1 MSTEE
6 LDAVTQSSSNDQD
19 DIPEAYQELVRKQ
32 TERVDFHT
40 LPEKFHALPE
50 KLGANVQKLPSP
62 KDASAPQS
70 SAPMQPPQQTNTETT
85 MTSFQLSCE
94 ETAAG
99 IRWMNW
105 GIDPHHPWNVGNIY
119 QKCLSKIYGE
129 GHPMGRIDMQ
139 PCFDEKG
146 KKIDLSPLSDATMG
160 LDRLQTPPYFGFGTP
175 PPNVV
180 FMPLWPVTESA
191 VWMRTMVA
199 RQEGA
204 YILRYDERDA
214 GFSPLKRRKVLL
226 LNNPRDVCFEAI
238 AKWEKA
244 AMLIQEKN
252 NGAMALYRPIK
263 STIRPLGY
271 GFGCEFETTW
281 QKGHKRTIHDHGEK
295 FSKAMEEAREHEA
308 AAAAA
313 AATAAKQAAKD
324 AEKDAEKAATEAF
337 FDNLEEREAVAEAE
351 EAKEAKEAKKKKD
364 KAKPQ
369 RGGNYSFT
377 QPADGASKTIDER
390 PGMEEEMKNQ
400 PHLYDWKR

>member
-6 LDAVTQSSSNDQD
+6 LDAVTKSSSDDQNDTS
-19 DIPEAYQELVRKQ
+19 EVHQEMVQKLM
-32 TERVDFHT
+32 ERV
-40 LPEKFHALPE
+40 EFHALPE
-50 KLGANVQKLPSP
+50 KLGGNFKKPLPR
-62 KDASAPQS
+62 KDASAPHN
-70 SAPMQPPQQTNTETT
+70 SAPMQLPQQTNTETT

-94 ETAAG
+94 EKAANIPG
-99 IRWMNW
+99 VDW
-105 GIDPHHPWNVGNIY
+105 GIDPGHPWNVGNIY
-119 QKCLSKIYGE
+119 QKCLSEIYGE
-129 GHPMGRIDMQ
+129 GHPKGRIDMQ
-139 PCFDEKG
+139 DCFNEEG
-146 KKIDLSPLSDATMG
+146 KVELNPLSDATMG
-160 LDRLQTPPYFGFGTP
+160 IDRLQTPRYFGFGTP
-175 PPNVV
+175 PANVV
-180 FMPLWPVTESA
+180 LMPLWPVEESA
-191 VWMRTMVA
+191 VWMRRMVA

-226 LNNPRDVCFEAI
+226 LNNPRDVCLEAI

-244 AMLIQEKN
+244 AKLIEEKK

-263 STIRPLGY
+263 STTPPLGY

-281 QKGHKRTIHDHGEK
+281 RKGHKRTIHEHGEK
-295 FSKAMEEAREHEA
+295 FSKALEEAREHEA

-313 AATAAKQAAKD
+313 AESTAAKEAAKD
-324 AEKDAEKAATEAF
+324 AAKAAKAATDAL

-351 EAKEAKEAKKKKD
+351 EAKEAKKKKD

-377 QPADGASKTIDER
+377 QPADEASKTIDER

-400 PHLYDWKR
+400 PHLYASNR